1 MGKIKVFNVSGSQGA
16 FIKRVTPNAKVVTV
30 TNTTV
35 EMDED
40 DVKEITSLL
49 SIFTQDDLII
59 APKKE
64 LITGTQTELALESAG
79 HVVKPKQKRRPTI
92 DYFLTVQPITAN
104 DILHLPNRYHEGE
117 VCEPF
122 GAEAARRLLEA
133 GYEKPTMLINRVVM
147 YKTWIP
153 KRSDIENGIGGFTN
167 GQITRMV
174 AQMIACG
181 FIEMDDDERLI
192 GKHQPD
198 KELALP
204 PWNARKHYYA
214 PITKG

>member
-49 SIFTQDDLII
+49 SIFTQDDLIA

-64 LITGTQTELALESAG
+64 LITATQIELALESVS
-79 HVVKPKQKRRPTI
+79 HVAKPKYRRPTI
-92 DYFLTVQPITAN
+92 DYFLTLQPAIAD
-104 DILHLPNRYHEGE
+104 DILHLSKRYHEGE

-122 GAEAARRLLEA
+122 GAEATRRLLEA

-147 YKTWIP
+147 YKAWIP

-204 PWNARKHYYA
+204 PWNDRKNYYA